1 MRMLKPVE
9 QTKYL
14 SFIVGVYIG
23 AAVFTVGYTT
33 LLVID
38 KYRNIRK
45 NIQRFP
51 FDKAQETKWWNKS

>member
-1 MRMLKPVE
+1 MLKPVE

-51 FDKAQETKWWNKS
+51 FDKAQETKW

>member
-1 MRMLKPVE
+1 
-9 QTKYL
+9 
-14 SFIVGVYIG
+14 
-23 AAVFTVGYTT
+23 
-33 LLVID
+33 VID